1 MRQLYKVLMVVPAV
15 ALLAA
20 CGREADKPSA
30 AADALSRDLAL
41 AATAQ
46 PYGQQF
52 VSPQELGY
60 AQGQY
65 PQPYPQGYPQPYG
78 QPYGYQPA
86 PYGQQPVY
94 YPQPAP
100 QQVVYRAPA
109 RTTSSASSSGRIY
122 RAPAPAPT
130 VKRNTKR
137 DAMIGATAGAVMGSV
152 IGRDV
157 KGAVIGAAA
166 GGLLGAVVGHTID
179 VERTP

>member
-1 MRQLYKVLMVVPAV
+1 MRQLEKALILVPAV

-20 CGREADKPSA
+20 CSREADKPSA

-46 PYGQQF
+46 PYGPQF

-65 PQPYPQGYPQPYG
+65 PQYPQPYG

-86 PYGQQPVY
+86 PYGPQPVY
-94 YPQPAP
+94 YPQQAP

-109 RTTSSASSSGRIY
+109 RSTSGASSSGRIY

-179 VERTP
+179 VEKSP